1 MSVENILPSA
11 VVAERFLKVRSD
23 IDDACRRAGR
33 RPEEVRLLPVSKTV
47 PADAL
52 IDDWPALHAAGCV
65 TLGENRVQEAE
76 GKAAAFRE
84 AFGTGADTSAA
95 TPAPRIAIIGPLQ
108 TNKAGHLVGCADEFQ
123 ALDRPKVAA
132 ALQRRLEALGG
143 EAGSGAS
150 ASEGGE
156 GARTLDVLIQ
166 VNVSREPQKSGLAPQ
181 HAAEFVQMF
190 GEGGEYPNLRLRGFM
205 TIAAAGDPRVC
216 DTFAELRELRDSLL
230 GDLPEGV
237 SLEELSMGMSGD
249 YLEAIAEGATTVRV
263 GRAIFGERSY
273 PQK

>member
-1 MSVENILPSA
+1 MSAQNILPSD
-11 VVAERFLKVRSD
+11 VVAERYLKVRSD

-52 IDDWPALHAAGCV
+52 IDDWPALHAAGCR

-76 GKAAAFRE
+76 GKAAAFQD
-84 AFGTGADTSAA
+84 AFGASTDAPATTGTTA
-95 TPAPRIAIIGPLQ
+95 TAPRIAIIGPLQ

-132 ALQRRLEALGG
+132 ALQRRLETLESPA
-143 EAGSGAS
+143 ES
-150 ASEGGE
+150 
-156 GARTLDVLIQ
+156 TLDVLIQ
-166 VNVSREPQKSGLAPQ
+166 VNVSREQQKSGLAPQ
-181 HAAEFVQMF
+181 HAAEFVRMF

-205 TIAAAGDPRVC
+205 TIAAAGDPRVR

-230 GDLPEGV
+230 GDLPDGV